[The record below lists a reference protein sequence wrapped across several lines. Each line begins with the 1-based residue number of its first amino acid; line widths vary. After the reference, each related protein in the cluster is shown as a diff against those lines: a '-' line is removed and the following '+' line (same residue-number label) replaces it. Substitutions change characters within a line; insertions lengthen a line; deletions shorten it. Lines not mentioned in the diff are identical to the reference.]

1 MNLLLALAVAGMSPQ
16 GASGDTLDNHPE
28 LKLALSQSQ
37 RQIQSVH
44 GSFSGEQPGRYQF
57 GLAPSGRLTVGDL
70 SIRTVSFGNGENAV
84 ATVRPS
90 SALGKDGLG
99 YSKLTFKRAGIS
111 EWYVNEAE
119 GLHHWFRVDKK
130 VGDGNLW
137 VKLASAGAKG
147 IQVSDEKIDFSTSQ
161 GNLSYAGLKVW
172 DATGKQLPAS
182 MQLRG
187 SEIVIGVEDAEA
199 EYPVTIDPTWTE
211 EAILSASDKSEGAYF
226 GGSVSVSGDTAV
238 IGASQADPSG
248 VINAG
253 AAYVFTRNG
262 STWSEQAIL
271 SASDKSESANF
282 GWSVSVSGDTAVI
295 GAHYAD
301 PGGTN
306 NAGAAYV
313 FTRSGTTWSQQ
324 AILSASDK
332 SASALFGVSVSLSG
346 DTAIIGAPY
355 ATLAG
360 TRDAGEAYVFT
371 RNGSIWSQQAI
382 LSASDKA
389 QYSYFGISASV
400 SGDTAIISAPYATP
414 SGFQNAGKAYVFT
427 RNSGTWSEQQ
437 ILTASD
443 KSAGALLGQS
453 VSMSG
458 DTAVITAP
466 SANSGGL
473 FWAGQAYVFTRNG
486 NTWSEQAILSASDKS
501 EFARFGSAV
510 SVSGDTAVITAP
522 SADSG
527 GTYLAGQAYVF
538 TRNGNIWS
546 QQAILSASDK
556 SEFAQFGDSVSVSG
570 DTAVITAPYATS
582 GALSSAGQ
590 AYVYRT
596 PSSLQA
602 SVSFGVAGVSG
613 GKSIIGTVTL
623 ASAPSANTVLTLS
636 SDNVALSVPAS
647 VIIAA
652 GSTNAQFTA
661 TSSVVTSDTLV
672 TVTASGTGI
681 TAGSGQ
687 ITVRT
692 PRVSGVTFNADNI
705 TAGETV
711 TGTVNLQSAAPAG
724 GLLVTLVNSDSTSLD
739 CPSSVTVPAG
749 QTKATFP
756 VTGKSVASPT
766 LVKVEGTPSFNE
778 KSDTITVNPSS
789 IYITELYTSDFI
801 LGTITFGTVRLSSP
815 APAGGYVVTLAS
827 LTTGLSVPA
836 TATVPEGETFANFLV
851 DSTRALQNGTI
862 RATFQGSTKTD
873 LVSVTYNAIT
883 TVTASA
889 STITVGQDSMITV
902 TLNAPIPLDARLVVD
917 VTSQKAGV
925 LSIPSTKFT
934 AISGGASSVTF
945 PVTGL
950 QPGVTNLYVKILNH
964 GVKSVKITVTNP

>member
-1 MNLLLALAVAGMSPQ
+1 MNLLLALAVAAVAPAGT
-16 GASGDTLDNHPE
+16 SGDTLENHPE

-37 RQIQSVH
+37 RQIQSVD

-70 SIRTVSFGNGENAV
+70 SIRTVSFGNGDNAV

-90 SALGKDGLG
+90 SALGKDELG
-99 YSKLTFKRAGIS
+99 YSKLTFKRPGIS
-111 EWYVNEAE
+111 EWYINEAE
-119 GLHHWFRVDKK
+119 GLHHWFQVDKK
-130 VGDGNLW
+130 VGEGNLW
-137 VKLASAGAKG
+137 VKLAASGAKG
-147 IQVSDEKIDFSTSQ
+147 IQVNDQKIDFATSQ

-187 SEIVIGVEDAEA
+187 SEIVIGVEDASA
-199 EYPVTIDPTWTE
+199 TYPVTIDPTWTE
-211 EAILSASDKSEGAYF
+211 EAILSASDKSASAEFGWAVSVSGDTAIVGADYETSGGFTYAGKAYIFTRSGTTWTEQQILTASDKSAFAYF
-226 GGSVSVSGDTAV
+226 GISVSVSGDTAIV
-238 IGASQADPSG
+238 GA
-248 VINAG
+248 
-253 AAYVFTRNG
+253 Y
-262 STWSEQAIL
+262 L
-271 SASDKSESANF
+271 
-282 GWSVSVSGDTAVI
+282 
-295 GAHYAD
+295 AD

-313 FTRSGTTWSQQ
+313 FTRSGSTWTQQQILSASDKSVDARFGNPVSVSGDTAIVGATFADPGGTTNAGQAYVFTRSGSAWTQE

-332 SASALFGVSVSLSG
+332 SASANFGRSISIDG
-346 DTAIIGAPY
+346 ETAIVGASAADPGG
-355 ATLAG
+355 TSNAG
-360 TRDAGEAYVFT
+360 AAYVFT
-371 RNGSIWSQQAI
+371 RSGS
-382 LSASDKA
+382 
-389 QYSYFGISASV
+389 
-400 SGDTAIISAPYATP
+400 
-414 SGFQNAGKAYVFT
+414 
-427 RNSGTWSEQQ
+427 TWTERQ
-437 ILTASD
+437 
-443 KSAGALLGQS
+443 
-453 VSMSG
+453 
-458 DTAVITAP
+458 
-466 SANSGGL
+466 
-473 FWAGQAYVFTRNG
+473 
-486 NTWSEQAILSASDKS
+486 ILSASDKS
-501 EFARFGSAV
+501 ASAFFGRSVCIDGETAIVGASA
-510 SVSGDTAVITAP
+510 
-522 SADSG
+522 ADPG
-527 GTYLAGQAYVF
+527 GTSNAGAAYVF
-538 TRNGNIWS
+538 TRSGSTWTE
-546 QQAILSASDK
+546 QQILSASDK
-556 SEFAQFGDSVSVSG
+556 SASASFGVSVSIDGETAIVGASAADPGGTSNAGAAYIFTRAGSAWTEKQILSASDKSASASFGQSVSVSG
-570 DTAVITAPYATS
+570 DSAIVGAPYADAGGVS
-582 GALSSAGQ
+582 EAGQ
-590 AYVYRT
+590 AYIYRL
-596 PSSLQA
+596 PADIAA
-602 SVSFGVAGVSG
+602 SVAFGSAGVSG
-613 GKSIIGTVTL
+613 GKSITGTVTL
-623 ASAPSANTVLTLS
+623 ASAPTASTVVSLS
-636 SDNVALSVPAS
+636 SNNAALTVPAS
-647 VIIAA
+647 VTVAA
-652 GSTNAQFTA
+652 GSTTATFTA

-724 GLLVTLVNSDSTSLD
+724 GLLVTLVNSDPTSLD
-739 CPSSVTVPAG
+739 CPASLTVPAG
-749 QTKATFP
+749 QTKATFA
-756 VTGKSVASPT
+756 VTGKSVGAPT
-766 LVKVEGTPSFNE
+766 SVKVEGTPSFNE

-851 DSTRALQNGTI
+851 DSTRAIQNGTI

-889 STITVGQDSMITV
+889 STIAVGQDSMVTV
-902 TLNAPIPLDARLVVD
+902 TLNAPIPLGARLVVD

-925 LSIPSTKFT
+925 LSIPSTKLT
-934 AISGGASSVTF
+934 AISGGTSSVTF